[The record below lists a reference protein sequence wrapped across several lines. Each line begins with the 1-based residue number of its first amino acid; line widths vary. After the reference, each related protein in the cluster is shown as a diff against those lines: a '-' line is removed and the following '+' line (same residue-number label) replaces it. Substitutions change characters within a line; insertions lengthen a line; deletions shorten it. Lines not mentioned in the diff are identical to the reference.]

1 MATLVEC
8 LVDPDGGAGY
18 DYLSL
23 NAAQAANYG
32 SSGVDF
38 VSNDEYVKCSCV
50 SSAGSADATNVDIDG
65 LTTDATRYL
74 EVEGEGI
81 GDDGKFDSSKYRLG
95 STSTRSSPWLDIK
108 NTGVTIKALQ
118 IQHTYIYSA
127 TPTMLYI
134 SSVEDAGTINL
145 ESLYLKGNVTAAGSF
160 SGILA
165 GDSDPEVNIRNCI
178 LEVNTNNGDGSA
190 IGSAGGTSG
199 TVHNNSVIG
208 FYEGIVTTGT
218 MDVSNNMVV
227 DCDTCFINNYSGSN
241 NVSSDATAP
250 GSNSLTNQVATDLMT
265 DPANGDF
272 TLKSG
277 SNAIGAGTDLSA
289 YFTTDI
295 TGATRSTPWDIGAFL
310 YSSGGATYNQS
321 TAWAIFNTFQRS
333 SAWAI
338 LNSISRDTSWAV
350 FNTHQQDTAWP
361 IKNALNRSSSWKIFN
376 QHDQSTAWPI
386 YNISNQA
393 SAWKIFNLLNQES
406 AWRTYNTAVRDTA
419 WRILNLSSVSID
431 TAWRILNA
439 SSSTIS
445 TAWAI
450 YNAATRDT
458 AWSIQNQAQADT
470 AWKIINAGTS
480 ALQTAWA
487 IYNRADIGSSWRI
500 FNGISVDS
508 SWKVYN
514 FTSRDSA
521 WNILTALQQD
531 TSWQVFSSESLATAW
546 AIDSEL
552 IPEPVKT
559 FMAASRTVAFH
570 APSRTLIFFR

>member
-1 MATLVEC
+1 MAALVSC

-18 DYLSL
+18 DFLSL
-23 NAAQAANYG
+23 SAAAAANFG
-32 SSGVDF
+32 ATGADL
-38 VSNDEYVKCSCV
+38 VSNDEYVECDCV
-50 SSAGSADATNVDIDG
+50 ASSGSADTAACDLG
-65 LTTDATRYL
+65 GGFTTDATRN
-74 EVEGEGI
+74 I
-81 GDDGKFDSSKYRLG
+81 IISGDGWDGDYVHACSS
-95 STSTRSSPWLDIK
+95 
-108 NTGVTIKALQ
+108 
-118 IQHTYIYSA
+118 
-127 TPTMLYI
+127 
-134 SSVEDAGTINL
+134 
-145 ESLYLKGNVTAAGSF
+145 
-160 SGILA
+160 SG
-165 GDSDPEVNIRNCI
+165 
-178 LEVNTNNGDGSA
+178 GSA
-190 IGSAGGTSG
+190 IELDCEHFVFQDMRVIPTLTG
-199 TVHNNSVIG
+199 NNRTIIG
-208 FYEGIVTTGT
+208 LPTGT
-218 MDVSNNMVV
+218 GMDITVQRCFIKNSMNGTGAYGIGGPGSGSDSYVIANNIII
-227 DCDTCFINNYSGSN
+227 DCDYYGIFVGTGSWSLVFEIYNNTVYGCGNGITGRHSLQYNNISIGNTTDYGSEDN
-241 NVSSDATAP
+241 ASSDYNISGDSSAP
-250 GSNSLTNQVATDLMT
+250 DNGNSLTSQVATDLMT
-265 DPANGDF
+265 DPANDDF

-277 SNAIGAGTDLSA
+277 SNAIEAGTDLSA

-295 TGATRSTPWDIGAFL
+295 TGAARSTPWDIGAFL

-350 FNTHQQDTAWP
+350 FNAHQQDTAWP

-386 YNISNQA
+386 YNIGNQA
-393 SAWKIFNLLNQES
+393 SAWKIFNSKDQES

-419 WRILNLSSVSID
+419 WRILNLSSVSVD

-439 SSSTIS
+439 SSASIE
-445 TAWAI
+445 TAWVI

-470 AWKIINAGTS
+470 AWRIINAGS
-480 ALQTAWA
+480 LALSTAWA
-487 IYNRADIGSSWRI
+487 IYNASDLGSSWRI
-500 FNGISVDS
+500 FNGTSVDS

-521 WNILTALQQD
+521 WNILTVLQQD
-531 TSWQVFSSESLATAW
+531 TSWQVFSSESFATAW
-546 AIDSEL
+546 SIDSEL